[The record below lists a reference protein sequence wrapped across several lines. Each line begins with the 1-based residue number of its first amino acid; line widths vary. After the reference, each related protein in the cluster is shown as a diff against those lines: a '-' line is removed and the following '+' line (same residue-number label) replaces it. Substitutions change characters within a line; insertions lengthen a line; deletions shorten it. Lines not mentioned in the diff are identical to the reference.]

1 MSLPAR
7 VLVTLLLTT
16 LLLITLGVSG
26 CGPGDVTDESPDFVI
41 LAQSMEGYAQARAG
55 QKLRF
60 PQDHGAHEDFRIEW
74 WYLTANLE
82 DPEGRPHGVQWTL
95 FRVALEP
102 PGVAPAPNAWSSHQ
116 MYMAHM
122 AITTPERHLS
132 FQRYARGGDHGG
144 ETRAGVRANPFSAW
158 LDDWMLNSTGP
169 DWLPLEVRA
178 RQGSKAFHLQLESD
192 LGIVLQG
199 DNGFS
204 RKHANGSGSYY
215 YSHPFLK
222 ASGTLEVDSETNP
235 VTGSAWLDR
244 EWSSQFL
251 QEDQS
256 GWDWFSLHLDSGE
269 KLMLFQL
276 RQHAGSPGGTPF
288 RHGVLIAP
296 DGSRTELEPDRI
308 GLEVLERE
316 EVAGRRVPVGWRVEL
331 PQIQRELEVNALL
344 AEQWMDVDF
353 PYWEGAVTVSGN
365 GPPNSGVGYLE
376 MTGYPIE

>member
-1 MSLPAR
+1 MSIPAR
-7 VLVTLLLTT
+7 VLITLLLT
-16 LLLITLGVSG
+16 TLGVSG
-26 CGPGDVTDESPDFVI
+26 CGPGDVVDRPSDFAI
-41 LAQSMEGYAQARAG
+41 LAQSMEGYAQARPG
-55 QKLRF
+55 QRLHF
-60 PQDHGAHEDFRIEW
+60 PSDHAAHEDFRIEW

-82 DPEGRPHGVQWTL
+82 DPDGRPHGLQWTL

-102 PGVAPAPNAWSSHQ
+102 PGAETPANAWGSRQ
-116 MYMAHM
+116 MYMAHI

-132 FQRYARGGDHGG
+132 FQRYARGGDHVG
-144 ETRAGVRANPFSAW
+144 EARAGVRAIPFAAW

-178 RQGSKAFHLQLESD
+178 QQGSQAFHLRLESD

-199 DNGFS
+199 DHGFS
-204 RKHANGSGSYY
+204 RKHANGGGSFY
-215 YSHPFLK
+215 YSQPFLE
-222 ASGTLEVDSETNP
+222 ASGTLEIDGETIP

-276 RQHAGSPGGTPF
+276 RQRAGSPPGTPF

-296 DGSRTELEPDRI
+296 DGSKIELDPDRI

-316 EVAGRRVPVGWRVEL
+316 DVAGRRVPVQWRVEI
-331 PQIQRELEVNALL
+331 PQIQRELKVMALL
-344 AEQWMDVDF
+344 EEQWMDVDF
-353 PYWEGAVTVSGN
+353 PYWEGAVVVSGD
-365 GPPNSGVGYLE
+365 GSANSGVGYLE